1 MSENKLVNIDDI
13 ATIDKSSIKS
23 MLDKLDL
30 LNSVV
35 LSKTENLTKELIDN
49 SEKISIS
56 KAELDDKLE
65 MLDKYLTKLATI
77 QKEVVGDR
85 SVDKKFEN

>member
-65 MLDKYLTKLATI
+65 MLDKYLTKLETKK
-77 QKEVVGDR
+77 KEVFV
-85 SVDKKFEN
+85 